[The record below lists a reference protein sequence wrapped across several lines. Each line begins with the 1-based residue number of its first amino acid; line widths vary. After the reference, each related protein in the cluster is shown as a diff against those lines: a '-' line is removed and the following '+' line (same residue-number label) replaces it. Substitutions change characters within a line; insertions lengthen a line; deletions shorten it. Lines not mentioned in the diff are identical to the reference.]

1 MSQRTSLM
9 KPASVLLGAFLCGY
23 LSAHGRIGPPAGAAP
38 ADVHGSVGVAVT
50 GFQTSA
56 GSYVLWSDGHISNA
70 ATGLTVNP
78 SPQTSGAY
86 ATPTVFVAS
95 TVPKTVVSGSPSVA
109 VSTLP
114 TTAATLVLFANG
126 AILKPSDVGASA
138 PSSKGNV
145 RFVQGLGSTGA
156 PVSSG
161 DIAFGPP
168 TVSSSV
174 VVNFNPPFTDTPLV
188 LGILAGG
195 GGYASSVLSAGT
207 IPQNVVPL
215 VSTTSSATLSSTA
228 PMYAATSP
236 PFAWVIAIGN

>member
-56 GSYVLWSDGHISNA
+56 GSYVLWSD
-70 ATGLTVNP
+70 
-78 SPQTSGAY
+78 
-86 ATPTVFVAS
+86 
-95 TVPKTVVSGSPSVA
+95 
-109 VSTLP
+109 
-114 TTAATLVLFANG
+114 
-126 AILKPSDVGASA
+126 
-138 PSSKGNV
+138 
-145 RFVQGLGSTGA
+145 
-156 PVSSG
+156 G